1 MIAIDSNL
9 MITLIKIMIMM
20 MMSDDG
26 EHDQAYNN

>member
-20 MMSDDG
+20 MISDDG
-26 EHDQAYNN
+26 EYDQAYNN